1 MRIMVIIASTVG
13 ICLIVILAYLSVE
26 SSKQARRDH
35 DRREMIRQFDE
46 EQKRETAEQQAKQ
59 MARRREHSVEETRPT
74 SSFGVGDE
82 DTQLANLKSS
92 DREVLNSAIQTLS
105 IHHVCRAVPDLV
117 DILKSTR
124 DDYIAGIA
132 AEAIVACKQP
142 TTYPVVVEEFLSRS
156 ATPASILAVGEI
168 GSQDDRVYAKLHKL
182 ITEPNSDPL
191 VPKFAIHA
199 QQQIDYQTQLG
210 VSTR

>member
-1 MRIMVIIASTVG
+1 MRIVVIIASTVG
-13 ICLIVILAYLSVE
+13 VCLIAIVAYLSVE
-26 SSKQARRDH
+26 SSKQARLDH
-35 DRREMIRQFDE
+35 DHREAIRQFDE

-59 MARRREHSVEETRPT
+59 MARRREHPVEETRPT
-74 SSFGVGDE
+74 ASGVMDE
-82 DTQLANLKSS
+82 DRELANLKSS

-132 AEAIVACKQP
+132 AEAIVGCKEP
-142 TTYPVVVEEFLSRS
+142 ATYPSVVEEFLNRS
-156 ATPASILAVGEI
+156 ATPALILAVGEM

-199 QQQIDYQTQLG
+199 QQQIDSQMQLG
-210 VSTR
+210 GQGH

>member
-1 MRIMVIIASTVG
+1 MRIVVISASTVG
-13 ICLIVILAYLSVE
+13 ICLMAIFAYLSGE

-35 DRREMIRQFDE
+35 DHREAIRQFDE
-46 EQKRETAEQQAKQ
+46 EQKRETSEQQAKQ
-59 MARRREHSVEETRPT
+59 MAWRREHLVEEPGATA
-74 SSFGVGDE
+74 SGVIDE
-82 DTQLANLKSS
+82 DTELANLKSS
-92 DREVLNSAIQTLS
+92 DREVLNSAIQAVS

-132 AEAIVACKQP
+132 AEAIVGCKQSA
-142 TTYPVVVEEFLSRS
+142 TYPVVVEEFLNRS
-156 ATPASILAVGEI
+156 ATPAMILAVGEM

-199 QQQIDYQTQLG
+199 QQQIDSQTQLG
-210 VSTR
+210 VQGH